1 MDDLGTEADDGD
13 DAEGCLSGVR
23 TSETGF
29 IVGVGRKMLGFA
41 GAFVVMGEWDEKE
54 EVCDGWETALPKK

>member
-13 DAEGCLSGVR
+13 DAEDCLSGVH

-41 GAFVVMGEWDEKE
+41 GAFVVMGE
-54 EVCDGWETALPKK
+54 